1 VHDELWLGRRCRQRC
16 PRHVAGHPPA
26 LSEPLA
32 LTRSVGVPS
41 PNKLVTAASGRDL
54 IHPWVLSAEQRHLW
68 PARASA
74 SASAGSVRLTS
85 LAWFAFRASPLSLLC
100 SPLRP
105 CTSMHVAEH
114 IPACTSHLCRAARM
128 LVGVHP
134 PSPLCVLMS
143 VTCVD
148 LMLSDVSLTSMRR
161 RCVVDDVGLTLAG
174 A

>member
-1 VHDELWLGRRCRQRC
+1 MHDQLWLGRRCRQRC

-54 IHPWVLSAEQRHLW
+54 IHPWVLSGHLW

-74 SASAGSVRLTS
+74 SASAGSVRLTY
-85 LAWFAFRASPLSLLC
+85 LAWFAFRASALSLLC
-100 SPLRP
+100 SAPLSVH
-105 CTSMHVAEH
+105 TSMHVAKH

-134 PSPLCVLMS
+134 PFPLCVFMS
-143 VTCVD
+143 LTCVD